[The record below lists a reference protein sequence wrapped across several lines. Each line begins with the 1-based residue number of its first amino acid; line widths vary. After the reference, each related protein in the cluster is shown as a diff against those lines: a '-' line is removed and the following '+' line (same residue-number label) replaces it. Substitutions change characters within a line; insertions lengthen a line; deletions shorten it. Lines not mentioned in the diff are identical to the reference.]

1 LPDASAAAPALAAAQ
16 AAVTWQERQGAMV
29 EALVILHGV
38 QQAAGLPTGPEVVE
52 SFFDR
57 PFAAVSASVSQL
69 LLDEVSDPL
78 LRKLPAGVG
87 SVEQWVD
94 NVDVLSFPERRVA
107 VAQAWR
113 STIRAGD
120 KRT

>member
-1 LPDASAAAPALAAAQ
+1 
-16 AAVTWQERQGAMV
+16 M
-29 EALVILHGV
+29 
-38 QQAAGLPTGPEVVE
+38 VE

-57 PFAAVSASVSQL
+57 PFATVSSSVSQL

-78 LRKLPAGVG
+78 IRELPAGVG

-113 STIRAGD
+113 R
-120 KRT
+120 R